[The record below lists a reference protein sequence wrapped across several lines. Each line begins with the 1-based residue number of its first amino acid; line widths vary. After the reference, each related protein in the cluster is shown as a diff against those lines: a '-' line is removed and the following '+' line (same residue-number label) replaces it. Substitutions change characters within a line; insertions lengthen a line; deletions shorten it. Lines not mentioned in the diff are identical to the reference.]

1 MRYFIL
7 FKRANKLVSS
17 FNSEGYILI
26 SEGHNREACT
36 FNAFCV
42 TTTTEA
48 KSALVVTKTICVL
61 GETAKS
67 SSMKHYEN
75 TMH

>member
-36 FNAFCV
+36 FNAF
-42 TTTTEA
+42 
-48 KSALVVTKTICVL
+48 LRH
-61 GETAKS
+61 
-67 SSMKHYEN
+67 HYNGSRIRISGNKNNLRAWKNGKIIIDESL
-75 TMH
+75 